1 MTLAG
6 VMVLQPELL
15 LLDEPTAYLD
25 RLQTRHLFEEL
36 DRIHASGTTI
46 VIATHDLDLAYAW
59 ADWVVVLHEGRLV
72 LLEQAQQVFALVDV
86 LNQLQL
92 GMPTLLECW
101 YALPA
106 AWRDRRSPPKTIA
119 ELQSYGLNGSV

>member
-1 MTLAG
+1 MKNA
-6 VMVLQPELL
+6 V
-15 LLDEPTAYLD
+15 DEPTAYLD
-25 RLQTRHLFEEL
+25 RLQTRHLLAEL
-36 DRIHASGTTI
+36 DRIHTNGTTI
-46 VIATHDLDLAYAW
+46 VMATHDLDLAYAW
-59 ADWVVVLHEGRLV
+59 ADWVIVLHEGQLV
-72 LLEQAQQVFALVDV
+72 LSEPARQVFAQVDV

-119 ELQSYGLNGSV
+119 ELQAYGLNNSTA